1 MRKFTIDSLAGAL
14 LVIVA
19 IVGIIAE
26 IAFNT

>member
-19 IVGIIAE
+19 VVGIIAE